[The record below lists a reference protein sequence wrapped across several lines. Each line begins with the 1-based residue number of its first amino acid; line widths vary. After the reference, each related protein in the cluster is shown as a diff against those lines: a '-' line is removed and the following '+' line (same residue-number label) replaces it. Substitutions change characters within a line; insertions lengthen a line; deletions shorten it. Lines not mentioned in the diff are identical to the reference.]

1 MSLIVVRNPAIILPK
16 FENVNGGDC
25 NWTMLIH
32 RQMADHVEEAELLF
46 CMHWGAKD
54 VPTHTSKANMLEF
67 IRAIDQLKNE
77 A

>member
-1 MSLIVVRNPAIILPK
+1 
-16 FENVNGGDC
+16 
-25 NWTMLIH
+25 
-32 RQMADHVEEAELLF
+32 MADHVEEAELLF